1 MGKFVNMKITIFCM
15 KKSELR
21 GEAITMPE
29 TKPLNDAVA
38 HMQNIEGAPTSIE
51 IKKLP
56 RLLRYFGYF
65 MAGFF
70 GLSLLMILIGI
81 VIQ

>member
-1 MGKFVNMKITIFCM
+1 
-15 KKSELR
+15 
-21 GEAITMPE
+21 MPE
-29 TKPLNDAVA
+29 KKPFNDTVA
-38 HMQNIEGAPTSIE
+38 HMQNIEGAPSSIE
-51 IKKLP
+51 VKKLP

-81 VIQ
+81 FIQ

>member
-1 MGKFVNMKITIFCM
+1 
-15 KKSELR
+15 
-21 GEAITMPE
+21 MPE
-29 TKPLNDAVA
+29 KKPFNDAVA
-38 HMQNIEGAPTSIE
+38 HMQNIEGAPSSIE
-51 IKKLP
+51 VKKLP

-81 VIQ
+81 SIQ